1 MFEIDICDG
10 KGPMEI
16 VVANY
21 VDGERL
27 GKLVKDV
34 VNLYDAVE
42 YVKDQLDRGQAIDPA
57 KIQAVL
63 DDI

>member
-1 MFEIDICDG
+1 M
-10 KGPMEI
+10 KI
-16 VVANY
+16 VVVNY
-21 VDGERL
+21 KDGDRL

-42 YVKDQLDRGQAIDPA
+42 YVKEQLDHGQAIDPA

>member
-1 MFEIDICDG
+1 MFEIDVCDG
-10 KGPMEI
+10 RGPMEI
-16 VVANY
+16 VVAKY

-27 GKLVKDV
+27 WKVVKDV

-42 YVKDQLDRGQAIDPA
+42 YVKDQLDHGQAIDPA

>member
-10 KGPMEI
+10 RGPMEI
-16 VVANY
+16 VVVNY
-21 VDGERL
+21 KDGDRL

-42 YVKDQLDRGQAIDPA
+42 YVKDQLDHGQAIDPA

>member
-1 MFEIDICDG
+1 
-10 KGPMEI
+10 MEI
-16 VVANY
+16 VVAKY

-27 GKLVKDV
+27 WKVVKDV

-42 YVKDQLDRGQAIDPA
+42 YVKDQLDHGQAIDPA